1 MDDVKHSNGGW
12 EQTRRFALTTRCLLK
27 RDVPAWRVPSTNFLN
42 SPRHRMGAAR
52 SRSRCSDAS
61 AASLKAL
68 GRCASTLGSTK
79 ITGAH
84 RVCCPQCP
92 QQGTCPEAVPRVPFG
107 RAPDVRLAAPG
118 SAAARSHGRHEG
130 LGIEATP
137 VRFSGGLQALIKFV
151 GDVFQGERGWH
162 SSYAVAE
169 LTRPQCAA
177 VLGPLPD
184 GGDRKTS

>member
-1 MDDVKHSNGGW
+1 MHLGAFIHRDQVGIEFKGQGNEFAVICGAVTVASSLKRGPLCDLELVPW

-27 RDVPAWRVPSTNFLN
+27 RHVPAWRVPSTNFLN

-92 QQGTCPEAVPRVPFG
+92 QQGTCPEAVPCVRFG

-118 SAAARSHGRHEG
+118 SAAARSHGRRWPRH
-130 LGIEATP
+130 
-137 VRFSGGLQALIKFV
+137 
-151 GDVFQGERGWH
+151 
-162 SSYAVAE
+162 
-169 LTRPQCAA
+169 
-177 VLGPLPD
+177 
-184 GGDRKTS
+184 